1 MDVNTG
7 AITGTP
13 KRVRDGYR
21 MRLRAVDARDARI
34 TVAEWTFN
42 VTKPPK
48 FATNPSAGWSDE
60 TDGKLKSKYHID
72 ETHLLPKPRLTTDK
86 LLVHPAGG
94 AFDKVVYLLSAKAV
108 DGNPSCC
115 RQRTQKRHKLSVP

>member
-1 MDVNTG
+1 
-7 AITGTP
+7 
-13 KRVRDGYR
+13 

-48 FATNPSAGWSDE
+48 FALNPSANWSDE
-60 TDGKLKSKYHID
+60 TDGKLESKYHID
-72 ETHLLPKPRLTTDK
+72 ETHLLPKPRSTTDK

-108 DGNPSCC
+108 DGNPSCAVNGTA
-115 RQRTQKRHKLSVP
+115 RDRKLSVP